1 MGRAPK
7 AYNAVAFVQIFVFWV
22 PSVSLSSPNFTL
34 CVVNAV
40 SRPGIF
46 HSYPV
51 LTLKTI
57 VC

>member
-7 AYNAVAFVQIFVFWV
+7 AYDAVAIVQI
-22 PSVSLSSPNFTL
+22 LSSPNFTL
-34 CVVNAV
+34 GVVNTV

-46 HSYPV
+46 HSYLV
-51 LTLKTI
+51 LALKTI